1 MYDLRSLST
10 NTATGDKY
18 RPLGLFIL
26 YAGPMV
32 FIMLMCILFILSGH
46 RMLSGCNATL
56 IEFNPSEVPS
66 DSLFFKQ
73 CDSVSESG
81 ESVKSV
87 VIRA

>member
-1 MYDLRSLST
+1 MT
-10 NTATGDKY
+10 
-18 RPLGLFIL
+18 
-26 YAGPMV
+26 V
-32 FIMLMCILFILSGH
+32 FIMLMCILFILSVQC
-46 RMLSGCNATL
+46 MLSDCNASI

-73 CDSVSESG
+73 CDSVSENG

>member
-1 MYDLRSLST
+1 MTST
-10 NTATGDKY
+10 GPPAC
-18 RPLGLFIL
+18 L

-46 RMLSGCNATL
+46 CMLSDCNASI